1 MNAFQDPSA
10 LAFFGDDGGEA
21 FPFLSA
27 APLTATYLAWA
38 AVWIAMV
45 WGLAA
50 ASFLRKD
57 L

>member
-1 MNAFQDPSA
+1 
-10 LAFFGDDGGEA
+10 LATTGRGIPVPERG
-21 FPFLSA
+21 A
-27 APLTATYLAWA
+27 AHATYLAWA